1 MVPEAFLKC
10 PGMQAWGVRR
20 EIGEVLAGSH
30 KPQQWEEGAGGGVQ
44 APRDCSGG
52 EAVSSVLTLK
62 AIQNKVC
69 VLVSSDVTANH

>member
-1 MVPEAFLKC
+1 MR
-10 PGMQAWGVRR
+10 AWGVRR
-20 EIGEVLAGSH
+20 ELGEVLAGSH
-30 KPQQWEEGAGGGVQ
+30 KLQQWEEGAGDGVQ
-44 APRDCSGG
+44 TPRDFWGC